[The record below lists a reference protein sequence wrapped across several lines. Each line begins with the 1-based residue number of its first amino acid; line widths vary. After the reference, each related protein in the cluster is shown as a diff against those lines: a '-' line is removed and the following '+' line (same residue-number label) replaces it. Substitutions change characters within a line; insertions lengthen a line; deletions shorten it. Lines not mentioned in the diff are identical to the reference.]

1 MAIGALVV
9 VGCAGAGAFV
19 SLGTNL
25 LGGGMTSTT
34 SAPDSFLPL
43 AEMTVNLASSDA
55 VMRLRLELAVPSGQE
70 STVEEVEVH
79 IRDAFVGFLRQVDAG
94 DLRGSAGM
102 YWLRAELLHRARE
115 VAGEKAVREVL
126 IQDFLI
132 R

>member
-43 AEMTVNLASSDA
+43 AEMTVNLASGDA
-55 VMRLRLELAVPSGQE
+55 VLRLRLELAVPSGQE
-70 STVEEVEVH
+70 SALQETEVH
-79 IRDAFVGFLRQVDAG
+79 IRDAFAGFLRQVHAG
-94 DLRGSAGM
+94 DLRRSSGM
-102 YWLRAELLHRARE
+102 YWLRAVLLAR
-115 VAGEKAVREVL
+115 VR
-126 IQDFLI
+126 
-132 R
+132 

>member
-1 MAIGALVV
+1 
-9 VGCAGAGAFV
+9 
-19 SLGTNL
+19 
-25 LGGGMTSTT
+25 MTSTT

-102 YWLRAELLHRARE
+102 YRSEEHTSELQSLMRISY
-115 VAGEKAVREVL
+115 AVFCL
-126 IQDFLI
+126 KKKKYNKH
-132 R
+132 